1 MKQSQTITE
10 PFLYL
15 QHIENIFLSVFSP
28 DGLKL
33 WGSSVCCE
41 GSSIFGG
48 FPLKGMVGPI
58 AFLSGKQEKQG
69 GLPYK
74 EAAPCPVQ
82 AGYGAASSYF
92 EGNRELHAVKR
103 MGHEAGGP
111 FAPSPSVPGT
121 YFKQEKIGPMGA
133 PCASSRACS
142 HYAELFQWLKRVGR
156 NFQHR
161 KIDNYL

>member
-1 MKQSQTITE
+1 
-10 PFLYL
+10 
-15 QHIENIFLSVFSP
+15 
-28 DGLKL
+28 
-33 WGSSVCCE
+33 
-41 GSSIFGG
+41 
-48 FPLKGMVGPI
+48 MVGPI